1 MVSLLTTLDIVMSV
15 FGIFNEYYVS
25 KEIKM
30 FVDILSFTVLICNKL
45 IQCISELI
53 TFPHFNTH
61 PK

>member
-1 MVSLLTTLDIVMSV
+1 MVSLLTTLDIVISV
-15 FGIFNEYYVS
+15 FRIYNEYYVS

-30 FVDILSFTVLICNKL
+30 FVNILSFTVLICNKL
-45 IQCISELI
+45 LLCISELV